1 MGLTVTELD
10 PQNEPLGEVY
20 HENAAKA
27 SELPRLTRVGGALL
41 SSKAKNASTDAD
53 PLSSRYKVPYR
64 YLTAAGLT

>member
-1 MGLTVTELD
+1 MLGLTVTGFD

-41 SSKAKNASTDAD
+41 ASSQKRKHW
-53 PLSSRYKVPYR
+53 R
-64 YLTAAGLT
+64 

>member
-27 SELPRLTRVGGALL
+27 SELPRLTRVGGALFCI
-41 SSKAKNASTDAD
+41 KAKTQALTLTPYHRGIRYHTDTLPQPA
-53 PLSSRYKVPYR
+53 
-64 YLTAAGLT
+64 